1 MAKVYR
7 RPQGPRRLG
16 GRVAASIITDVTSA
30 RWIVPVALALLS
42 GCTKN
47 IQTNEAVRAGVIKH
61 LAQNSGL
68 NLTQMDVE
76 VTSVT
81 FRDNEADAVVG
92 FKPRGAGAAS
102 GMSMRYTLERQG
114 NEWVVKKKADSGM
127 GHGMMPPPDSSPTGQ
142 GQLPSGHPPVGA
154 PGAGAES
161 KK

>member
-1 MAKVYR
+1 M
-7 RPQGPRRLG
+7 
-16 GRVAASIITDVTSA
+16 AASIITDVTSA
-30 RWIVPVALALLS
+30 KWIALLALALLA
-42 GCTKN
+42 GCSKN

-61 LAQNSGL
+61 LSQNSGL
-68 NLTQMDVE
+68 NLAQMDIE

-92 FKPRGAGAAS
+92 FKPKGPAAAS

-127 GHGMMPPPDSSPTGQ
+127 GHGMMPPPGSAPAGQ
-142 GQLPSGHPPVGA
+142 GQLPPDHPPVG
-154 PGAGAES
+154 GAGAET